1 VRVLLWAERYRLNR
15 ASYLPDHVAQFEA
28 VTSSIVRVIV
38 LALILDYRGRLER
51 DASPDPIDTG

>member
-1 VRVLLWAERYRLNR
+1 LLWAERYRLNR

-51 DASPDPIDTG
+51 NASPHPIDTG